1 MLKTNYKENAH
12 IPKYMYIEYH
22 QYVLPKRDVGRQMG
36 NKRK

>member
-12 IPKYMYIEYH
+12 IPKFN